1 MEATIPFQRVPS
13 PWSGPYRVSFG
24 ESFEIISLPETW
36 SQTLLPELGFILCTA
51 QDTGWRLGDGMGR
64 REGEVRKDRPSW
76 LHMAPRSQYLLPSAL
91 PLPPQE
97 LPGDG

>member
-1 MEATIPFQRVPS
+1 
-13 PWSGPYRVSFG
+13 
-24 ESFEIISLPETW
+24 
-36 SQTLLPELGFILCTA
+36 
-51 QDTGWRLGDGMGR
+51 MGR